1 MSDIFDVLGYIIISV
16 GLAFDLFGCVG
27 LVRMPNVYTRLQA
40 ATKCVTLGTCSILF
54 GVFCITGGSP
64 TGIKALICLAFV
76 AVTSPTTAHAI
87 ARGSHKFGV
96 HVHKGAVVDKYD
108 EEVDHHEEGETL

>member
-1 MSDIFDVLGYIIISV
+1 MNEIIGFIIIGI
-16 GLAFDLFGCVG
+16 GLVFDLFGCIG

-54 GVFCITGGSP
+54 GVLCLSGFDSTGL
-64 TGIKALICLAFV
+64 KALICIAFV
-76 AVTSPTTAHAI
+76 AVTSPTAAHAI
-87 ARGSHKFGV
+87 ARASHKFGV
-96 HVHKGAVVDKYD
+96 SVHKDAVVDRYD

>member
-1 MSDIFDVLGYIIISV
+1 MNETIGLIIIGI

-54 GVFCITGGSP
+54 GVLCLTGLDP
-64 TGIKALICLAFV
+64 TGFKAIICIVFI
-76 AVTSPTTAHAI
+76 AVTSPTGAHAL
-87 ARGSHKFGV
+87 ARASHKFGIPV
-96 HVHKGAVVDKYD
+96 LKDAVVDKYD